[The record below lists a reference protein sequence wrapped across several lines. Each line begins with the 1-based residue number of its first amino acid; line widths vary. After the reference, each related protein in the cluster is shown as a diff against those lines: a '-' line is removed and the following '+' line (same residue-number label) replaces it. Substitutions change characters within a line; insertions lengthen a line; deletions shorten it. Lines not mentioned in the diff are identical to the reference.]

1 MEKIIS
7 ESIELLKDLISIE
20 SFSFHEDKSAS
31 RIENG
36 FTITTFLVRE
46 LKNNVYS
53 KMNFSILKNLQFF

>member
-31 RIENG
+31 RIEKWFYDHN
-36 FTITTFLVRE
+36 IPCERI
-46 LKNNVYS
+46 KNNVYT
-53 KMNFSILKNLQFF
+53 KNEFLINQIKGA